1 MKNSPFFKLKC
12 SAAVFYNASVT
23 RRKRHERRIF
33 NQRRSTH
40 DRSYHTYDQDILNHG
55 ILSGTKVDGAWSFTP
70 EQIEAFTQ
78 NPAVQPSIRAKKN
91 AIVFDFLGTKPRG
104 GDRMCTV
111 LDLELSEAMKASVF
125 FCEKVSSITPD
136 SEIHSAAEPIGAGVR
151 IILSG
156 SPKDVLGM
164 LNQYYSK

>member
-1 MKNSPFFKLKC
+1 MKDAFSINDVALMTGLT
-12 SAAVFYNASVT
+12 T
-23 RRKRHERRIF
+23 RTIR
-33 NQRRSTH
+33 
-40 DRSYHTYDQDILNHG
+40 TYITMG
-55 ILSGTKVDGAWSFTP
+55 FLSGTKVDGAWSFTP

-78 NPAVQPSIRAKKN
+78 NPNVQPSIRAKKN

-125 FCEKVSSITPD
+125 FCEKMSSITPE
-136 SEIHSAAEPIGAGVR
+136 SEIHFASEPIGAGVR

-156 SPKDVLGM
+156 SPNDVLGM
-164 LNQYYSK
+164 LNQYYSR